1 MFCSVNDWLELLLLM
16 VLPDYHCPSPT
27 KKRQPQ
33 KRKKEKKAKKAKKKT
48 KEDILVNNSV
58 NVKICKVFVQH
69 FLLLKTCQMNT
80 GSL

>member
-16 VLPDYHCPSPT
+16 VVPDYHCPSPT

-33 KRKKEKKAKKAKKKT
+33 KKAKKAKRT
-48 KEDILVNNSV
+48 KQDILVNNSV
-58 NVKICKVFVQH
+58 NVKICKVFVQY
-69 FLLLKTCQMNT
+69 FLFLKTCQMNT